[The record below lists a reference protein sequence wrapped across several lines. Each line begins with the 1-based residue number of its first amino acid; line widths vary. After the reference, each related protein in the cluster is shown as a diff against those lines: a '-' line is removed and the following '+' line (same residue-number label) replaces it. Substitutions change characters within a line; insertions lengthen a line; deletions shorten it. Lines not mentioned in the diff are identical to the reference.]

1 MQDSLNNAPADVA
14 VIEPVV
20 PRNDA
25 STARPAV
32 GACFHCGLAC
42 AGGSFALG
50 EKSFCC
56 QGCRTV
62 FELLTENGLE
72 NYYQL
77 SETAGVRVKQVAS
90 ADQFKFL
97 DEPAVRERLV
107 DFANDRL
114 TKVTLHIPAIHCIAC
129 VWLLENLFR
138 LKPGIGQTQV
148 NFPRKEVSITFENG
162 KLKLSE
168 VVGLLA
174 SLGYEPELKFSDL
187 HSARGSK
194 TPRRLWLQLGLAG
207 FAFGNIMLFSLSAYL
222 GLDSANGPAFRK
234 LMGWFSLVLATP
246 VFFYSAADYW
256 RAAWVSLRQKLLTID
271 VPIAAGIVAIYAQSL
286 YEVLTGHGEGYF
298 DSLTGLLFF
307 LLCGKLFQQKTYDRL
322 AFDRDYR
329 SFFPLSVTRLRR
341 SRREEALTFQSEI
354 RNLKS
359 EISEERVSLSQLA
372 LGDRLILRNGELIPA
387 DARLVDGPALIDY
400 SFVTGESEP
409 VEKKPGDYL
418 YAGGR
423 QIGGAI
429 EVEMVKAVSQSYL
442 TSLWNQDAFRKDKA
456 DTLDNLTN
464 RYSQRFTKLV
474 LVIAIGS
481 AAYWAF
487 ADASRAVKA
496 FTSVLIVACPC
507 ALALAAPFAL
517 GTAVRLLGGRKIF
530 LKNAHVVETLAKVDA
545 VVFDKTGT
553 LTAAG
558 AGSVTWEGVAPNEVS
573 LAPGFSRV
581 SGMGDL
587 SKTVSTVLAHR
598 RETDESVSA
607 SRLLST
613 GLKPGA
619 NENSSSARVGD
630 LSEAEERWLYSMT
643 RHSTHPLAVRVGDA
657 IAREHFPDMV
667 RSFLETA
674 GCGMEGSVA
683 GNEIWMGSQAW
694 LESRGASVREVGPP
708 SPRPSPPGEGARIE
722 SPADSA
728 SFAALND
735 DSSAESGGR
744 VSHTV
749 IALPLPGG
757 EGWGEGGRSFNTSQ
771 GSAVHVA
778 INGMYRGCFH
788 LASALRPD
796 ADKLI
801 GQLSNDYELALLSG
815 DNAKER
821 ERFANV
827 FGANAH
833 LHFNQSPLNKLGFI
847 RELQQRGRTV
857 MMVGDGLN
865 DAGALQQSDVGV
877 AVVEN
882 VSAFSPASDVI
893 AASSTVPR
901 LGAVL
906 KFAKDTVRVVRAAFL
921 VSAAYNV
928 IGVAIAASGRLSPVV
943 CAVLMPL
950 SSVTVVAFACGA
962 TTWALRHG
970 KRGKSFAKDVESMKS
985 SVKYEGA
992 SA

>member
-1 MQDSLNNAPADVA
+1 MANSRVSDSEGCPAQQ
-14 VIEPVV
+14 
-20 PRNDA
+20 R
-25 STARPAV
+25 SRT
-32 GACFHCGLAC
+32 CFHCGLAC
-42 AGGSFALG
+42 ASGSFALG

-77 SETAGVRVKQVAS
+77 SQTAGVRVKPAAS
-90 ADQFKFL
+90 VDRFKFL

-148 NFPRKEVSITFENG
+148 NFPRKEVSITFENER
-162 KLKLSE
+162 LKLSE
-168 VVGLLA
+168 VAGLLT

-187 HSARGSK
+187 QSAPGRK

-234 LMGWFSLVLATP
+234 LMGWFSLALATP

-271 VPIAAGIVAIYAQSL
+271 VPIAAGIVAIYAQSS
-286 YEVLTGHGEGYF
+286 YEVLSGHGEGYF
-298 DSLTGLLFF
+298 DSLAGLLFF

-341 SRREEALTFQSEI
+341 SRREEAVQSGI
-354 RNLKS
+354 RNPKS

-372 LGDRLILRNGELIPA
+372 LGDHLILRNGELIPA

-409 VEKKPGDYL
+409 VEKTPGDYL

-429 EVEMVKAVSQSYL
+429 EIEMTKAVSQSYL

-456 DTLDNLTN
+456 DTLDTLTN

-530 LKNAHVVETLAKVDA
+530 LKNAHVIETLAKVDA

-558 AGSVTWEGVAPNEVS
+558 AGSVAWEGSAVS
-573 LAPGFSRV
+573 LAPGLSRV
-581 SGMGDL
+581 SRAAKESG
-587 SKTVSTVLAHR
+587 TVSTVSALN
-598 RETDESVSA
+598 RETDESVFT
-607 SRLLST
+607 SRALHT

-619 NENSSSARVGD
+619 NEMLTSPVSGE

-657 IAREHFPDMV
+657 IAREHFPEPV

-674 GCGMEGSVA
+674 GCGMGGSVA

-694 LESRGASVREVGPP
+694 LESRGARSAAFTPLQPASEEDV
-708 SPRPSPPGEGARIE
+708 SKRPE
-722 SPADSA
+722 
-728 SFAALND
+728 
-735 DSSAESGGR
+735 GR
-744 VSHTV
+744 V
-749 IALPLPGG
+749 PG
-757 EGWGEGGRSFNTSQ
+757 FQ
-771 GSAVHVA
+771 GSTVHVA
-778 INGMYRGCFH
+778 INGKYRGCFH
-788 LASALRPD
+788 LTSALRPD

-801 GQLSNDYELALLSG
+801 GQLSNNYELALLSG

-821 ERFANV
+821 ERFANL
-827 FGANAH
+827 FGTNAH

-893 AASSTVPR
+893 AASSTVPG

-906 KFAKDTVRVVRAAFL
+906 QFAKDTVRVVRAAFL

-962 TTWALRHG
+962 TTWALRRCG
-970 KRGKSFAKDVESMKS
+970 LAGT
-985 SVKYEGA
+985 VKLSQRMLSPRSA
-992 SA
+992 S